1 MIRLG
6 EEKGTLKDWVCMEE
20 SRLAAL
26 GLAVVK
32 RGASGP
38 FSPTRPHIVA
48 FLPLLSD
55 SHSTA
60 CCPPQILGNACT
72 LASLRGQIFH
82 DFFIFPIPWMQ
93 LLDPTPAPCK

>member
-32 RGASGP
+32 RGGLL
-38 FSPTRPHIVA
+38 V
-48 FLPLLSD
+48 LLSHLPD
-55 SHSTA
+55 LTLWRFFLSSLIHTA
-60 CCPPQILGNACT
+60 QPVAHPR
-72 LASLRGQIFH
+72 S
-82 DFFIFPIPWMQ
+82 
-93 LLDPTPAPCK
+93 